1 MKTNKQ
7 LLLVAS
13 SLLAMTLVSCAGG
26 GSTVDNDTEDT
37 TNLKIMILNRG
48 YGTTWLNKLAE
59 KYESE
64 HEGVTVSIEV
74 TDSSDSLAQSLK
86 GGKARND
93 YDLYFDVSELQT
105 ASLVNTYSS
114 IDGGLYSLDELYATK
129 VPGEEITY
137 GEKMNA
143 TVKDELAIDGHYYS
157 TSWAASTLGINYNET
172 VLDSVLGA
180 GNYTIPNTSDELVE
194 LGKKFVAAGEKNH
207 FFLFMNG
214 LDLVSRT
221 LFLDWWAQY
230 EGVENYNN
238 FTNARY
244 VDEATGRVYGNDV
257 RIYTQQ
263 GRLEALKALEPL
275 CRRDGDSLGYQYA
288 ATTASSLYKDI
299 QRTFYDSS
307 KGYALYPCGDWLEQ
321 ESGIGSSS
329 TVKMMKMPVVSSII
343 NNLPKSTI
351 KDDATLSKVVSAI
364 DEGKTS
370 YEGVAN
376 EDFARIEEARNIS
389 TSMANFH
396 ISYIPAYANAKKLA
410 VDFLLNMATDENM
423 KIYKEN
429 VKGGFL
435 PFNTT
440 YDESTFS
447 TTEKSVAEVNK
458 NAQYVF
464 YSKKN
469 PVFYLGGALHYT
481 LASASGSSIESAMNV
496 SSSTS
501 NIYMTPEQYFNRF
514 SEFYADGGWQ
524 NKVLSKLKL

>member
-13 SLLAMTLVSCAGG
+13 SLLAMTLVGCAGG
-26 GSTVDNDTEDT
+26 GSNVDNDVEDT

-48 YGTTWLNKLAE
+48 YGTTWLTKLAE

-64 HEGVTVSIEV
+64 HEGVSVSIEV
-74 TDSSDSLAQSLK
+74 TDSTDSLTQSLK
-86 GGKARND
+86 GGKSRND

-105 ASLVNTYSS
+105 ASLVNTYAST
-114 IDGGLYSLDELYATK
+114 DGGFLSLDELYATK
-129 VPGEEITY
+129 VPGEDITY

-157 TSWAASTLGINYNET
+157 TSWATSTLGIHYNET
-172 VLDSVLGA
+172 VLDNVFGA
-180 GNYTIPNTSDELVE
+180 GNYTIPNTSDELVD
-194 LGKKFVAAGEKNH
+194 LGKKFVAKGGDNKY
-207 FFLFMNG
+207 FLFMNG

-221 LFLDWWAQY
+221 LFFDWWAQY
-230 EGVENYNN
+230 EGIENYNN
-238 FTNARY
+238 FVNAIY
-244 VDEATGRVYGNDV
+244 VDEFTGQTYARDV

-275 CRRDGDSLGYQYA
+275 TRKDGEKLGYGSA
-288 ATTASSLYKDI
+288 AVTGAGMYKDI

-307 KGYALYPCGDWLEQ
+307 KGYALYPCGDWLEN
-321 ESGIGSSS
+321 ESGIGASS

-343 NNLPKSTI
+343 NALPKKTI

-364 DEGKTS
+364 DNGETS
-370 YEGVAN
+370 YAGVDS
-376 EDFARIEEARNIS
+376 EDFARIAEARNIS

-410 VDFLLNMATDENM
+410 VDFLLNMATDESIQ
-423 KIYKEN
+423 IYKEN

-440 YDESTFS
+440 YDESKLS
-447 TTEKSVAEVNK
+447 TTEKSITEINK
-458 NAQYVF
+458 NANYVF
-464 YSKKN
+464 FSKKN
-469 PVFYLGGALHYT
+469 PVFYLGGALYYT
-481 LASASGSSIESAMNV
+481 LASASGDSIETAMNV
-496 SSSTS
+496 ASSSKL
-501 NIYMTPEQYFNRF
+501 YKTPEEYFNGF
-514 SEFYADGGWQ
+514 SEFYADGAWES
-524 NKVLSKLKL
+524 KVLAKL